1 MARDFQPR
9 NMADLRKASAEKFS
23 GSGPFV
29 YASKLDL
36 DKPFHFR
43 LLPGTPSMGGVDFFN
58 AVIYNLGF
66 GKEGAGMLT
75 SPQTFGVPRAKCPI
89 EQELEIAAKNPDP
102 SVKAILD
109 TIKRS
114 SQIYCNIVRLEDGKA
129 TGDPL
134 VLVGPYGIA
143 KLFNEQWIQN
153 PDLMN
158 IDITHPY
165 EGYGV
170 KLKRTVENKLP
181 RYTLTIDRA
190 SSELSESYYREIRD
204 IPAMLKEK
212 QKSDEELRAAVRAY
226 LYGET
231 DEHAETKQ
239 AAQQQGFKREPVTP
253 KPTSKVSLPETQE
266 EVDAMTRSQIL
277 LILGHPDYK
286 ADAEQELGPL
296 DEATVPSIRN
306 YLKTLVPAAKPA
318 RPAAKSIGD
327 EWDKTLADLSN
338 L

>member
-1 MARDFQPR
+1 MGRDFQPR

-23 GSGPFV
+23 GSGIFV
-29 YASKLDL
+29 YSSKLEK

-43 LLPGTPSMGGVDFFN
+43 LLPGTPSMGGVDCFN

-66 GKEGAGMLT
+66 GKEGSGMLM

-89 EQELEIAAKNPDP
+89 EQELAIAAQSTDP
-102 SVKAILD
+102 SVKALLD
-109 TIKRS
+109 NIKRG
-114 SQIYCNIVRLEDGKA
+114 SQIYCNIVPLEDGKA
-129 TGDPL
+129 SGDPK
-134 VLVGPYGIA
+134 VLVGPYSIA
-143 KLFNEQWIQN
+143 NQLNEQWLQN
-153 PDLMN
+153 PELKDV
-158 IDITHPY
+158 DITHPSQ
-165 EGYGV
+165 GYGV
-170 KLKRTVENKLP
+170 KLKRSVTNNRPV
-181 RYTLTIDRA
+181 YTIIIDRG

-212 QKSDEELRAAVRAY
+212 QKSDEELRSAVRAY

-231 DEHAETKQ
+231 DEHAEPKQ
-239 AAQQQGFKREPVTP
+239 TAQQQGFKREPVTP

-318 RPAAKSIGD
+318 RPSAKSLED
-327 EWDKTLADLSN
+327 DLNKS
-338 L
+338 LSEL